1 VAWGARQ
8 ARQCHLQSHCS
19 SQGEAGRTKGNLA
32 IHSHIRDADGATVL
46 SQDNVD
52 PAIWHRAAVDAFKEG
67 NFAKSQAA
75 SLIALVT
82 IQRFLMHTAEQNAK
96 KEKT

>member
-1 VAWGARQ
+1 
-8 ARQCHLQSHCS
+8 
-19 SQGEAGRTKGNLA
+19 
-32 IHSHIRDADGATVL
+32 L